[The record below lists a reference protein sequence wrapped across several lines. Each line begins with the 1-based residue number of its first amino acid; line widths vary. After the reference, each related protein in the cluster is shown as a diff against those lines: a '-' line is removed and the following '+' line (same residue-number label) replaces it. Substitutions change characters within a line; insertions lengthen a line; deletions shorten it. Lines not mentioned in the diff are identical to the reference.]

1 MLFFIHLTVCQKVKV
16 ITMFFYQL
24 LQLTQILATQIHVDL
39 TVNAGQRALGQS
51 APVSRDISEDHPT
64 VDPSVC

>member
-24 LQLTQILATQIHVDL
+24 LQLTLILATQIHVDL
-39 TVNAGQRALGQS
+39 TVNAGQRARGQS
-51 APVSRDISEDHPT
+51 APVSRDILEDHPT
-64 VDPSVC
+64 ADPSVS